1 MTNDK
6 QLNLKKLGNNV
17 RTYFSKP
24 ANVVTIVF
32 LLVLTLTVVAPLIVI
47 LVDSFRI
54 STVGESALTGL
65 DLGEITSLHWKGVLA
80 DKTYDY
86 SKNTFWIPL
95 GNSIAMSLL
104 ACFVAV
110 VGGGVTAWFITRS
123 NIPGKKII
131 STLFVIPYVMP
142 SWSIAMF
149 WENFFKNT
157 NLTTASNQVGM
168 LQLITGGAE
177 HGICVPQW
185 MVYGFFPTAMCLGI
199 HYAPFAYILIGGILR
214 NMDANLEEAATVLKA
229 SRAKILWRITLP
241 IVAPALISTVL
252 LVFSSSISSYT
263 VPAFLNRDG
272 KFATIS
278 TQMRAVAGNPETR
291 GQGYVIAIIL
301 LMFSIAILTLN
312 NWFTGK
318 RKSFTTVTGKSG
330 QVSLVNLRSLRWVFT
345 VILIFV
351 VIFTAVL
358 PIVSFALESFC
369 PNGEWTLYYWT
380 TTDELSA
387 RVTGDAT
394 GILHNRTIW
403 KSFGYSLGLSL
414 CVAFIAGTCGI
425 LVGYAVSHK
434 RGSRLATWVGN
445 LAFFPYLIP
454 ALSFG
459 AIYLSVSSS
468 VSFLSG
474 SFLLLLLVGGVKFMP
489 FASRTGTNAM
499 LQLSGEIEEA
509 AVMLNAS
516 WGKRMV
522 RVLFPIQ
529 KSSFMSGYLL
539 PFISCMREM
548 SLFVLLAPAGS
559 LLTVVLQD
567 WTNNGLY
574 GATPVANGI
583 NLIII
588 VTILLFQFVINKL
601 TGASLDKGIGG

>member
-54 STVGESALTGL
+54 STVGESAMTGL

-312 NWFTGK
+312 QWFTGK

>member
-330 QVSLVNLRSLRWVFT
+330 QVSLVNLRSLRWAFT
-345 VILIFV
+345 VLLIVV

>member
-1 MTNDK
+1 M
-6 QLNLKKLGNNV
+6 
-17 RTYFSKP
+17 RTYFGKP

-32 LLVLTLTVVAPLIVI
+32 LIILTITVGAPLITI
-47 LVDSFRI
+47 LIDSFRV
-54 STVGESALTGL
+54 STVGESATINLPLGKLTGK
-65 DLGEITSLHWKGVLA
+65 HWYGVLF
-80 DKTYDY
+80 DSEYDY
-86 SKNTFWIPL
+86 AVNAFWIPL
-95 GNSIAMSLL
+95 GNSIGMSLV
-104 ACFVAV
+104 ACLVAV
-110 VGGGVTAWFITRS
+110 LGGGVTAWFVTRS
-123 NIPGKKII
+123 NLPCKKFI
-131 STLFVIPYVMP
+131 STVFVFPYVMP

-157 NLTTASNQVGM
+157 NLTTATKQVGM
-168 LQLITGGAE
+168 LQMITGGAE
-177 HGICVPQW
+177 HGLCVPQW

-229 SRAKILWRITLP
+229 GRAKILWRVTLP
-241 IVAPALISTVL
+241 IVAPALISTIL

-263 VPAFLNRDG
+263 VPAFLNRDKG
-272 KFATIS
+272 FATIS
-278 TQMRAVAGNPETR
+278 TQMRSVAGNPNTR

-301 LMFSIAILTLN
+301 LLFSVAILSLN

-318 RKSFTTVTGKSG
+318 RKSFTTISGKSG
-330 QVSLVNLRSLRWVFT
+330 QVSLVKLGKVWRWVFA
-345 VILIFV
+345 VLLLIV
-351 VIFTAVL
+351 VVFTAIIPL
-358 PIVSFALESFC
+358 ISFALESFC
-369 PNGEWTLYYWT
+369 PNGKWTLYYWT

-387 RVTGDAT
+387 RVTGQAT
-394 GILHNRTIW
+394 GILRNGTIW
-403 KSFGYSLGLSL
+403 KAFGYSLGLSL
-414 CVAFIAGTCGI
+414 CVALIAGTCGMLI
-425 LVGYAVSHK
+425 GYAVSHK

-474 SFLLLLLVGGVKFMP
+474 SFLLLLVVGGIKFLP

-499 LQLSGEIEEA
+499 LQVSGEIEEA
-509 AVMLNAS
+509 AVMMNAD
-516 WGKRMV
+516 WGKRMT
-522 RVLFPIQ
+522 RILFPIQ

-588 VTILLFQFVINKL
+588 LTILMFQFIINKL

>member
-241 IVAPALISTVL
+241 IVAPALISTV
-252 LVFSSSISSYT
+252 
-263 VPAFLNRDG
+263 
-272 KFATIS
+272 
-278 TQMRAVAGNPETR
+278 
-291 GQGYVIAIIL
+291 
-301 LMFSIAILTLN
+301 
-312 NWFTGK
+312 
-318 RKSFTTVTGKSG
+318 
-330 QVSLVNLRSLRWVFT
+330 
-345 VILIFV
+345 
-351 VIFTAVL
+351 
-358 PIVSFALESFC
+358 
-369 PNGEWTLYYWT
+369 
-380 TTDELSA
+380 
-387 RVTGDAT
+387 
-394 GILHNRTIW
+394 
-403 KSFGYSLGLSL
+403 
-414 CVAFIAGTCGI
+414 
-425 LVGYAVSHK
+425 
-434 RGSRLATWVGN
+434 
-445 LAFFPYLIP
+445 
-454 ALSFG
+454 
-459 AIYLSVSSS
+459 
-468 VSFLSG
+468 
-474 SFLLLLLVGGVKFMP
+474 
-489 FASRTGTNAM
+489 
-499 LQLSGEIEEA
+499 
-509 AVMLNAS
+509 
-516 WGKRMV
+516 
-522 RVLFPIQ
+522 
-529 KSSFMSGYLL
+529 
-539 PFISCMREM
+539 
-548 SLFVLLAPAGS
+548 
-559 LLTVVLQD
+559 
-567 WTNNGLY
+567 
-574 GATPVANGI
+574 
-583 NLIII
+583 
-588 VTILLFQFVINKL
+588 
-601 TGASLDKGIGG
+601 